1 MLKKNAALCH
11 LWRYLKNIEGYYLK
25 VIKHQKTKRHPF
37 QIGKTNATKI
47 IIKLFLCF
55 ATALFFSVMVMEL
68 HGLVFSWAY
77 AKYVAQVPLSEL
89 SEDYGFGLSG
99 MLWGSVVF
107 MISLPIS
114 FFFAWRYLFNK
125 KPAPPE

>member
-1 MLKKNAALCH
+1 MNTP
-11 LWRYLKNIEGYYLK
+11 R
-25 VIKHQKTKRHPF
+25 
-37 QIGKTNATKI
+37 I

-55 ATALFFSVMVMEL
+55 TAALFASIMAVEL
-68 HGLVFSWAY
+68 HGLVYSWAY
-77 AKYVAQVPLSEL
+77 AKYVAQIPLNEL